1 MGTEMMLVVFIVLG
15 IGLAF
20 VIAWIVKSEKVR
32 EIYENEMKK
41 MKRQFE
47 SKSREISILA
57 DRLEVSELIR
67 NELEDFD
74 RIKSLGE
81 TGQEV
86 TDDVVRDMK
95 SRLEELENENVKI
108 DAELMEARDSLEE
121 VYKAMCDE

>member
-1 MGTEMMLVVFIVLG
+1 MGTEMMLVVFMVLG

-57 DRLEVSELIR
+57 DRLEVSELTR

-81 TGQEV
+81 TEQEV

-95 SRLEELENENVKI
+95 SRLEELENENEKI
-108 DAELMEARDSLEE
+108 DTELTEARDSLEE